1 MKFFTLILI
10 LVSMSAEAQTKR
22 TTTMNFEDDVI
33 EGINRKNLDSVNQIS
48 ERDKK
53 NQSHLYRTRAGFSDL
68 DTGLLADT
76 LELRTK

>member
-10 LVSMSAEAQTKR
+10 LLSMNAEAQTKR

-53 NQSHLYRTRAGFSDL
+53 NQSHLYRKRAGFSDL